1 MCQREAT
8 RHKMNTTPVATKGN
22 QTKRR
27 NKKAASIQKGKS
39 DPPMEV
45 VINQGSVLHTVPSEP
60 AKMEEFDP
68 DQFLSQI
75 RD

>member
-22 QTKRR
+22 QTKRGTL
-27 NKKAASIQKGKS
+27 KAASIQKGKS
-39 DPPMEV
+39 DPPVEV

-60 AKMEEFDP
+60 AKMEEVNP